1 MHNFK
6 ELLVWQKSRVLVSE
20 IYLLLANFPEDEKF
34 GIVLQMKR
42 AVVSIPSNIAEGAG
56 KGSNKD
62 FNRFLDIAIGSAF
75 ELETQLY
82 LAFDLSFIT
91 NEQLNIFIIRVEEI
105 EKMIH
110 GFKKRLML

>member
-6 ELLVWQKSRVLVSE
+6 ELLIWQKSRTLVSE
-20 IYLLLANFPEDEKF
+20 IYLLLADFPEDEKF

-42 AVVSIPSNIAEGAG
+42 AVVSITSNIAEGAG

-62 FNRFLDIAIGSAF
+62 FNRYLDIAIGSAF

-91 NEQLNIFIIRVEEI
+91 NEQLNIFIIKVEEI

>member
-6 ELLVWQKSRVLVSE
+6 ELLIWQKSRTLVSE